1 MKMFLKN
8 QIEEWEKKF
17 STKFLYVLKLEW
29 NRCDNSS
36 QGQVNTIVLFGCK
49 DDLFFDH
56 FYLKASSVPEV
67 APSPMQMVKIAIY
80 SQRLIF

>member
-1 MKMFLKN
+1 MKN
-8 QIEEWEKKF
+8 EKKSF
-17 STKFLYVLKLEW
+17 QQNFYMSWNWSE

-80 SQRLIF
+80 SQRFIF